1 MNRGL
6 LRAAGALLAAALAVA
21 ASGCSAG
28 ADAGTFQLV
37 SPDGQTRIRYQPDQR
52 QKIPD
57 LTGPNV
63 TDPGSTL
70 SVADYAGRVVVLNV
84 WGSWCPPC
92 RTETPVFKRLS
103 EAHPD
108 VTVLGVNVRDD
119 PDAAADFLRG
129 FEVNYPSMFDESG
142 RILLNLRGIP
152 LSAVPVTLVVD
163 KLQRVAAVHL
173 GAVLDSDLE
182 PVLRDVLAEPA
193 HA

>member
-1 MNRGL
+1 MNW
-6 LRAAGALLAAALAVA
+6 LRAAGALLAAALAIA
-21 ASGCSAG
+21 SSGCSA

-37 SPDGQTRIRYQPDQR
+37 SPNGQTSIRYPPHER
-52 QKIPD
+52 QTIPD
-57 LTGPNV
+57 LTGPSV

-70 SVADYAGRVVVLNV
+70 SVAGYAGRVVVLNV

-92 RTETPVFKRLS
+92 RTETHVLKRLS

-108 VTVLGVNVRDD
+108 VAVLGVNVRDD
-119 PDAAADFLRG
+119 PDAAADFMRG
-129 FEVNYPSMFDESG
+129 FAVNYPSMSDESG

-163 KLQRVAAVHL
+163 KLQRVASVHL
-173 GAVLDSDLE
+173 GAVLDADLE